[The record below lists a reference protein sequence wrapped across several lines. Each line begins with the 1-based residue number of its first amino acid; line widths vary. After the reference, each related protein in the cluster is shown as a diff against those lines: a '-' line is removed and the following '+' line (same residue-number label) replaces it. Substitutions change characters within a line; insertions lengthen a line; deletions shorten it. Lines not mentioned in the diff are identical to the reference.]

1 MSRPTQ
7 GTANSLPA
15 YVYGIFTLSDV
26 SFQNTSTSLQISY
39 IAALQPQSCRNMAGL
54 GFSPFDRHY

>member
-7 GTANSLPA
+7 GTANALLA

-26 SFQNTSTSLQISY
+26 SFQNTSTSLQILY
-39 IAALQPQSCRNMAGL
+39 IAALQPQLCRNITGL
-54 GFSPFDRHY
+54 GCSPFDRHY